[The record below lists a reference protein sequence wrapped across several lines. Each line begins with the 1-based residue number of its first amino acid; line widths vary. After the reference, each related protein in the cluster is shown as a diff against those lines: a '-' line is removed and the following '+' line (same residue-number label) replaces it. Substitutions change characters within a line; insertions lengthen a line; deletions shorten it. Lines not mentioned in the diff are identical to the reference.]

1 MRTFFKE
8 VSQTSKR
15 AGASIP
21 LAMQNRPRVLKTKEE
36 ARAARNKILV
46 TDLYCMRRQGG
57 LCAPSLFY
65 TLPARRGACSV
76 PCDMCACGP
85 LCGRRENTA
94 RDRARVVRRSP
105 TLTRAVGNAS
115 QSPRIG
121 TRRSARRAQR
131 VVPMGR
137 SPGRMYFIAGRT
149 AWALGAFVGRQ
160 ACSCGVWLLKVGVGA
175 HPS

>member
-1 MRTFFKE
+1 MAGGGPVRSFT
-8 VSQTSKR
+8 VLLT
-15 AGASIP
+15 AGA
-21 LAMQNRPRVLKTKEE
+21 PRRL
-36 ARAARNKILV
+36 
-46 TDLYCMRRQGG
+46 Q
-57 LCAPSLFY
+57 CA
-65 TLPARRGACSV
+65 V
-76 PCDMCACGP
+76 CACGP
-85 LCGRRENTA
+85 LCGRRENNA

-105 TLTRAVGNAS
+105 ALTRAVGNAS

-160 ACSCGVWLLKVGVGA
+160 ACSCGVWLKWEWERTPPESSSVNGSAPLVIIYIRRDTAVTLIVLLRTCYGLWLRA
-175 HPS
+175 HAWRSFKIIVS